1 MREGMV
7 LTFLRYMK
15 EWSYR
20 LSGSMS
26 MKRIYSSIIED
37 HLSRYR
43 QMIFLAGPRQVGKT
57 TITKQIESYNPDYF
71 YLNWDDSS
79 HRKLIIKGTEAVAA
93 NVRLNIITETKPVIV
108 FDEIHKYKK
117 WKQFLKGFFDLYE
130 NKCQIVVTGSSKLDI
145 YRRGGDSLMGR
156 YFIYHIFP
164 LSVGELISTNL
175 RETEIVSPRKIDSKE
190 MEKLLKF
197 GGFPEPF
204 LQANNRFSNNWQRL
218 RSQQLLKED
227 IREASQIHDLAE
239 LEVLMDLLVDCAG
252 QLLNVANIANQ
263 LNVAESTVHRWIK
276 TLKSFYYCYTIQPWH
291 KNVRRSLR
299 KTAKIYL
306 WDWSKITDEGR
317 RFENFVASHLYK
329 AVRFWTDTGLGE
341 FDLFYLRDK
350 EKREVD
356 FLVTKNK
363 KPWFLVEAKNSN
375 NHGISAS
382 LNYYWKQLKTAHAF
396 QVIYNMDYVNK
407 NCFAYNE
414 PIIVPAATFL
424 SQLV

>member
-1 MREGMV
+1 
-7 LTFLRYMK
+7 
-15 EWSYR
+15 
-20 LSGSMS
+20 
-26 MKRIYSSIIED
+26 MKRVYSSVIED

-43 QMIFLAGPRQVGKT
+43 QMVFLAGPRQVGKT
-57 TITKQIESYNPDYF
+57 TITKQIESYRPNYF
-71 YLNWDDSS
+71 YLNWDDTS
-79 HRKLIIKGTEAVAA
+79 HRKLIMKGTGAIATHIQLNTIA
-93 NVRLNIITETKPVIV
+93 NIKPLVV

-164 LSVGELISTNL
+164 LSVRELISTSL
-175 RETEIVSPRKIDSKE
+175 RETEIVNPQKIDIKD
-190 MEKLLKF
+190 MEKLLHF

-204 LQANNRFSNNWQRL
+204 LNADKRFSNNWQRL
-218 RSQQLLKED
+218 RTQQLLKED

-239 LEVLMDLLVDCAG
+239 LEVLMDLLVDEAG
-252 QLLNVANIANQ
+252 QLLNVASIANQ
-263 LNVAESTVHRWIK
+263 INVAETTIHRWIK
-276 TLKSFYYCYTIQPWH
+276 TLKSFYYCYSIQPWY

-299 KTAKIYL
+299 KTPKIYL
-306 WDWSKITDEGR
+306 WDWSKIMDEGR
-317 RFENFVASHLYK
+317 RFENFMASHLYK

-375 NHGISAS
+375 NHGISSS
-382 LNYYWKQLKTAHAF
+382 LHYYWEQLKVPHAF
-396 QVIYNMDYVNK
+396 QVIYNMEYIDK
-407 NCFAYNE
+407 NCFDYGE
-414 PIIVPAATFL
+414 PVIVSAVTFL